1 MGSKSAKRC
10 AQFLID
16 RNEGKMV
23 RDFGSGLT
31 VDELIGMPAWHLDR
45 LDLPPG
51 VTFITVSDAARVM
64 VEAGLES
71 CVLAELWED
80 GHTVWHSI
88 ETHEPAM
95 VTPSG
100 QLIRTK

>member
-1 MGSKSAKRC
+1 M
-10 AQFLID
+10 
-16 RNEGKMV
+16 
-23 RDFGSGLT
+23 RDFGPGLT

-51 VTFITVSDAARVM
+51 EIFVTVSDAASVM

-71 CVLAELWED
+71 CVLMELWED

-88 ETHEPAM
+88 ENNEPTI
-95 VTPSG
+95 VTPGG
-100 QLIRTK
+100 QLIRAK

>member
-1 MGSKSAKRC
+1 
-10 AQFLID
+10 
-16 RNEGKMV
+16 MV

-31 VDELIGMPAWHLDR
+31 VDELVGMPAWHLDR

-51 VTFITVSDAARVM
+51 EIFIKVSKAANVM

-71 CVLAELWED
+71 SILMELWED
-80 GHTVWHSI
+80 GHTVWHGIKS
-88 ETHEPAM
+88 HEPTV
-95 VTPSG
+95 VTPGG